1 MYLTPVSPWNA
12 GFDDASRKGT
22 DVFIRIDPEFLIRTT
37 PAGSVMQTASGTVI
51 VRGAVVP
58 RAIISVTVMRAGGY
72 FHLWHR
78 DLADQSP
85 TSAGPKALRSR
96 ATWQQEGMN
105 WRRKDPVFATSSGDS
120 VPARPARRPAP
131 ENPADDALWMLTS
144 CMTCQED
151 MVSGTVECFACGA
164 TQFYNATRC
173 ENLDYAKALREA
185 DELAKVAAA
194 VETNEAEQ
202 AEIRKL
208 VNQRKEMRVQQYGSS
223 GGASIEKR
231 LRDKVVQLH
240 RHRWRWLGTS
250 AEADQFRRK
259 HAEAGGT
266 IMSWV
271 TGRTE
276 SWAPKDGKDCP
287 LNQVQVTP
295 AEVTY
300 YFLSVIMDVD
310 GKPTEGQ
317 ALKPSVAKSVS
328 DTLAQIF
335 VDIDFEEISTRVM
348 DDVDATNNWLWNA
361 YQAKRQAVR
370 GDYRATPVAD
380 IWQHWPMV
388 REALLVTQTDLSLC
402 KAVILRDTGKQNN
415 IWRKGEDSSKGQGRS
430 GGSAST
436 YSYGRAA
443 SWWYSST
450 KEGFGPYADT
460 PRPAHAGAL
469 VGRHNRAR
477 CTPGQLIFF

>member
-1 MYLTPVSPWNA
+1 
-12 GFDDASRKGT
+12 
-22 DVFIRIDPEFLIRTT
+22 
-37 PAGSVMQTASGTVI
+37 
-51 VRGAVVP
+51 
-58 RAIISVTVMRAGGY
+58 
-72 FHLWHR
+72 
-78 DLADQSP
+78 
-85 TSAGPKALRSR
+85 
-96 ATWQQEGMN
+96 
-105 WRRKDPVFATSSGDS
+105 
-120 VPARPARRPAP
+120 
-131 ENPADDALWMLTS
+131 
-144 CMTCQED
+144 
-151 MVSGTVECFACGA
+151 MVSGTVECLACGA

-223 GGASIEKR
+223 GGSSIEKR

-259 HAEAGGT
+259 HAEVGGT

-276 SWAPKDGKDCP
+276 SWAPKDDKDCP

-300 YFLSVIMDVD
+300 YFLSVILDVD

-328 DTLAQIF
+328 DTLAQVF
-335 VDIDFEEISTRVM
+335 VDIGFEKISTRVM

-370 GDYRATPVAD
+370 SDHRATPVAN

-402 KAVILRDTGKQNN
+402 KAVILRDTGKQKNV
-415 IWRKGEDSSKGQGRS
+415 WRKSEESSKGQGRS

-436 YSYGRAA
+436 YSYGSEAN
-443 SWWYSST
+443 WWSNST
-450 KEGFGPYADT
+450 
-460 PRPAHAGAL
+460 R
-469 VGRHNRAR
+469 
-477 CTPGQLIFF
+477 